1 MDCNS
6 CREGRTTVP
15 FSAFESALLRLER
28 ANRRLWIIILLLAV
42 FLFGSNAAWL
52 WWESQ
57 WEDVTTTIT
66 QDLETTGGGDAIIND
81 GVHLDGESTADSNN

>member
-15 FSAFESALLRLER
+15 FSAFESAMLRLER

-42 FLFGSNAAWL
+42 LLFGSNAAWL
-52 WWESQ
+52 WYENQ
-57 WEDVTTTIT
+57 FTDIEVTQENEDGYNNFI
-66 QDLETTGGGDAIIND
+66 GND
-81 GVHLDGESTADSNN
+81 GDITNGETND